1 MSADHDTIAA
11 IATASGRGGIG
22 IIRISGA
29 KAKEICEQ
37 LLGAQIPAREACF
50 RLFKQHDNST
60 IDSGLALYF
69 KSPASYTG
77 EDTLELQGHGGP
89 VVLDILL
96 KRVLALGARLAEP
109 GEFTQRAFLNNK
121 LDLAQAEAV
130 ADIIDA
136 GTAAAATSAQRSLQG
151 AFSERIN
158 DLQAQ
163 LTHLRLYVESAI
175 DFSDEEI
182 DFLAGDELQKL
193 ISTLQQAFKILTE
206 TAKQG
211 SLLRDG
217 MTVVLAGK
225 PNAGKSSLLNALSQ
239 RDTAIVTEVAGT
251 TRDVLREQIEI
262 DGMPVHI
269 IDTAGLRETSDII
282 EQEGVK
288 RAKHAIS
295 EADQVLLVVDDQESG
310 SDDYLAL
317 LNDIPS
323 TVPVTIVFNK
333 VDITGAKLGEA
344 KTEAGHKIVKLS
356 AKHKQGLDVLTQHL
370 KAQMGF
376 NSEEKN
382 VFLARRRHLDAL
394 ARSNQFLNDGI
405 EQLLHEQAGEMFAED
420 LRLAQNAL
428 SEITGKM
435 TPDDLLGEI
444 FSSFCIGK

>member
-1 MSADHDTIAA
+1 MLKSTDTIAA

-22 IIRISGA
+22 IIRISGLA
-29 KAKEICEQ
+29 TTEICENI
-37 LLGAQIPAREACF
+37 LGGKIPARQAC
-50 RLFKQHDNST
+50 LKNFKQNDESN
-60 IDSGLALYF
+60 IDSGLAIFF
-69 KSPASYTG
+69 KGPASYTG

-89 VVLDILL
+89 VVLDMLL
-96 KRVLALGARLAEP
+96 KRVLELGARLAEP

-136 GTAAAATSAQRSLQG
+136 GTSAAAISAQRSLQG
-151 AFSERIN
+151 AFSTHIN
-158 DLQAQ
+158 DLQKQ

-182 DFLAGDELQKL
+182 DFLAGDELKV
-193 ISTLQQAFKILTE
+193 IINTLKQAFEKLAN

-225 PNAGKSSLLNALSQ
+225 PNAGKSSLLNALAQ

-251 TRDVLREQIEI
+251 TRDVLREQIQI

-269 IDTAGLRETSDII
+269 IDTAGLRETDDII

-295 EADQVLLVVDDQESG
+295 NADQVLLVVDDQESAG
-310 SDDYLAL
+310 QDYLGL
-317 LNDIPS
+317 LKDIPPS
-323 TVPVTIVFNK
+323 IPVTVIYNK
-333 VDITGAKLGEA
+333 IDITGVHPGVHTTNEQ
-344 KTEAGHKIVKLS
+344 TTIKLS
-356 AKHKQGLDVLTQHL
+356 AKQNQGLNLLTDHL
-370 KAQMGF
+370 KTLMGY
-376 NSEEKN
+376 NPDEKN
-382 VFLARRRHLDAL
+382 IFLARRRHLDAL

-405 EQLLHEQAGEMFAED
+405 EQLLEYQAGELFAED
-420 LRLAQNAL
+420 LRLAQQAL

>member
-1 MSADHDTIAA
+1 MANNDTIAA
-11 IATASGRGGIG
+11 VATASGRGGIG
-22 IIRISGA
+22 IIRISGTNT
-29 KAKEICEQ
+29 KQISQQ
-37 LLGAQIPAREACF
+37 LLGSEIPARQACF
-50 RLFKQHDNST
+50 KLFKANDNST

-89 VVLDILL
+89 VVLDMLL

-136 GTAAAATSAQRSLQG
+136 GTAAAASSAQRSLQG

-158 DLQAQ
+158 DLQRQ
-163 LTHLRLYVESAI
+163 LKHLRLYVESAI
-175 DFSDEEI
+175 DFSDEDI
-182 DFLAGDELQKL
+182 DFLAGEELQKI
-193 ISTLQQAFKILTE
+193 ISNLQQAFKTITE

-239 RDTAIVTEVAGT
+239 RDTAIVTAVAGT
-251 TRDVLREQIEI
+251 TRDVLKEQIQI

-295 EADQVLLVVDDQESG
+295 QADQVLLVVDDQESS
-310 SDDYLAL
+310 SDDYLSL
-317 LNDIPS
+317 LNDIPAS
-323 TVPVTIVFNK
+323 VPVTIVFNK
-333 VDITGAKLGEA
+333 VDITGTQVGETTS
-344 KTEAGHKIVKLS
+344 KDGRTIIRLS
-356 AKHKQGLDVLTQHL
+356 AKHKDGLNLLTQHL
-370 KAQMGF
+370 KERMGF

-394 ARSNQFLNDGI
+394 TRSHAFLNDGI
-405 EQLLHEQAGEMFAED
+405 AQLLHYQAGEMFAED

>member
-1 MSADHDTIAA
+1 MLKNTDTIAA

-22 IIRISGA
+22 IIRISGTQT
-29 KAKEICEQ
+29 KTLCEQ
-37 LLGAQIPAREACF
+37 ILGSQIPAREAC
-50 RLFKQHDNST
+50 LKNFKQHDDSH
-60 IDSGLALYF
+60 IDSGLALF
-69 KSPASYTG
+69 FQGPASYTG

-89 VVLDILL
+89 VVLDMLL
-96 KRVLALGARLAEP
+96 KRVLELGARLAEP

-136 GTAAAATSAQRSLQG
+136 GTSAAAISAQRSLQG
-151 AFSERIN
+151 AFSSHIN
-158 DLQAQ
+158 ELQKQ

-182 DFLAGDELQKL
+182 DFLAGDELKAL
-193 ISTLQQAFKILTE
+193 IDTLKQAFTQLAN

-225 PNAGKSSLLNALSQ
+225 PNAGKSSLLNALAQ
-239 RDTAIVTEVAGT
+239 RDTAIVTEIAGT
-251 TRDVLREQIEI
+251 TRDVLREQIQL

-269 IDTAGLRETSDII
+269 IDTAGLRETDDLI

-288 RAKHAIS
+288 RAKNAIS
-295 EADQVLLVVDDQESG
+295 NADQVLLVVDDRESAG
-310 SDDYLAL
+310 QDYLSL
-317 LNDIPS
+317 LEDIPAS
-323 TVPVTIVFNK
+323 IPVTVIYNK
-333 VDITGAKLGEA
+333 IDLTGLQPSVHTVEER
-344 KTEAGHKIVKLS
+344 TTIKLS
-356 AKHKQGLDVLTQHL
+356 AKQNQGLDLLTDHL
-370 KAQMGF
+370 KKRVGY
-376 NSEEKN
+376 NPDEKN
-382 VFLARRRHLDAL
+382 IFLARRRHLDAL

-405 EQLLHEQAGEMFAED
+405 EQLMHYQAGELFAED
-420 LRLAQNAL
+420 LRLAQQSL

>member
-50 RLFKQHDNST
+50 RLFKEHDNST

-310 SDDYLAL
+310 SDDYLTL
-317 LNDIPS
+317 LKDIPS
-323 TVPVTIVFNK
+323 TAPVTIVFNK

>member
-29 KAKEICEQ
+29 KAKAISEQ
-37 LLGAQIPAREACF
+37 LLGGQISAREACF
-50 RLFKQHDNST
+50 RQFKEHDNST

-193 ISTLQQAFKILTE
+193 ISTLQQAFKTLTE

-288 RAKHAIS
+288 RAKNAIS

-317 LNDIPS
+317 LKDIPS
-323 TVPVTIVFNK
+323 TAPVTIVFNK
-333 VDITGAKLGEA
+333 VDITGGKLGEA

-394 ARSNQFLNDGI
+394 ARSHQFLNDGI
-405 EQLLHEQAGEMFAED
+405 EQLLHEKAGEMFAED

>member
-1 MSADHDTIAA
+1 MLGNNDTIAA
-11 IATASGRGGIG
+11 VATASGRGGIG

-29 KAKEICEQ
+29 KTKQIAKK
-37 LLGAQIPAREACF
+37 LLGSQIPAREACF
-50 RLFKQHDNST
+50 RSFKEHDDST

-69 KSPASYTG
+69 QSPASYTG

-89 VVLDILL
+89 VILDLLL

-136 GTAAAATSAQRSLQG
+136 GTTAAAVSAQRSLQG
-151 AFSERIN
+151 EFSAHIK
-158 DLQAQ
+158 DLQQQ

-175 DFSDEEI
+175 DFSDEDI
-182 DFLAGDELQKL
+182 DFLAGDELHK
-193 ISTLQQAFKILTE
+193 IINKLQQAFLSLGE

-225 PNAGKSSLLNALSQ
+225 PNAGKSSLLNALAQ

-251 TRDVLREQIEI
+251 TRDVLKEQIQIE
-262 DGMPVHI
+262 GMPVHI
-269 IDTAGLRETSDII
+269 IDTAGLRETKDLI

-288 RAKHAIS
+288 RAKQAILS
-295 EADQVLLVVDDQESG
+295 ADQVLLVVDDLESG
-310 SDDYLAL
+310 SDDYLSL
-317 LNDIPS
+317 LSDIPP
-323 TVPVTIVFNK
+323 TIPVTIIFNK
-333 VDITGAKLGEA
+333 VDITGTKVGASTSKGKHTA
-344 KTEAGHKIVKLS
+344 IRLS
-356 AKHKQGLDVLTQHL
+356 AKYGEGLNLLTQHL

-376 NSEEKN
+376 NPEEKN
-382 VFLARRRHLDAL
+382 IFLARRRHLDAL
-394 ARSNQFLNDGI
+394 ARSNNFLNDGI
-405 EQLLHEQAGEMFAED
+405 EQLLNYQAGEMFAED

>member
-50 RLFKQHDNST
+50 RLFKEHDNST

-310 SDDYLAL
+310 SDDYLTL
-317 LNDIPS
+317 LKDIPS
-323 TVPVTIVFNK
+323 TAPVTIVFNK
-333 VDITGAKLGEA
+333 VDITEAKLGEA

>member
-1 MSADHDTIAA
+1 MSNNNDTIAA
-11 IATASGRGGIG
+11 VATASGRGGIG
-22 IIRISGA
+22 IIRISGPNT
-29 KAKEICEQ
+29 KQISEK
-37 LLGAQIPAREACF
+37 LLGGQIPARQACF
-50 RLFKQHDNST
+50 KSFKEQDNT
-60 IDSGLALYF
+60 VIDSGLALF
-69 KSPASYTG
+69 FQSPASYTG

-89 VVLDILL
+89 VVLDMLL

-136 GTAAAATSAQRSLQG
+136 GTAAAAISAQRSLQG
-151 AFSERIN
+151 AFSQHIN
-158 DLQAQ
+158 ELQQQ

-182 DFLAGDELQKL
+182 DFLAGDELQQIINKL
-193 ISTLQQAFKILTE
+193 KQAFATLTE

-225 PNAGKSSLLNALSQ
+225 PNAGKSSLLNALAK

-251 TRDVLREQIEI
+251 TRDVLREQIQI

-288 RAKHAIS
+288 RAKQAILA
-295 EADQVLLVVDDQESG
+295 ADQVLLVVDDREAG
-310 SDDYLAL
+310 SEEHLTL
-317 LNDIPS
+317 LKDIP
-323 TVPVTIVFNK
+323 PAIPITIVFNK
-333 VDITGAKLGEA
+333 VDITGAKIEEVKSSDGQ
-344 KTEAGHKIVKLS
+344 TIIKLS
-356 AKHKQGLDVLTQHL
+356 AKHGDGLNLLTQHL
-370 KAQMGF
+370 KELMGF
-376 NSEEKN
+376 NPEEKN
-382 VFLARRRHLDAL
+382 IFLARRRHLDAL
-394 ARSNQFLNDGI
+394 ARSNDFLNDGI
-405 EQLLHEQAGEMFAED
+405 EQLLSYQAGEMFAED

>member
-1 MSADHDTIAA
+1 MSLPNDTIAA

-22 IIRISGA
+22 IIRISGPNTQQ
-29 KAKEICEQ
+29 ICEQ
-37 LLGAQIPAREACF
+37 LTGAQLPPRQAC
-50 RLFKQHDNST
+50 LKSFKEQDNST

-89 VVLDILL
+89 VVLDMLL
-96 KRVLALGARLAEP
+96 KRVLTLGARLAEP

-121 LDLAQAEAV
+121 MDLAQAEAV

-136 GTAAAATSAQRSLQG
+136 GTTAAAMSAQRSLQG
-151 AFSERIN
+151 TFSDQIN
-158 DLQAQ
+158 GLQKQ
-163 LTHLRLYVESAI
+163 LTHLRLYVESSI
-175 DFSDEEI
+175 DFSDEDI
-182 DFLAGDELQKL
+182 DFLAGNELKKL
-193 ISTLQQAFKILTE
+193 IDDLKTSFKTLTN

-225 PNAGKSSLLNALSQ
+225 PNAGKSSLLNALAQ
-239 RDTAIVTEVAGT
+239 RDTAIVTDIAGT
-251 TRDVLREQIEI
+251 TRDVLKEHIQI

-269 IDTAGLRETSDII
+269 IDTAGLRETTNAI

-288 RAKHAIS
+288 RAKQAIAT
-295 EADQVLLVVDDQESG
+295 ADQVLLIVDDQESS
-310 SDDYLAL
+310 SDEHRLL
-317 LNDIPS
+317 LNDIPDNI
-323 TVPVTIVFNK
+323 PITIVCNK
-333 VDITGAKLGEA
+333 IDLTKQQPAIYVEGTQTVI
-344 KTEAGHKIVKLS
+344 KLS
-356 AKHKQGLDVLTQHL
+356 AKKEQGLNLLSQHL
-370 KAQMGF
+370 KTLMGF

-382 VFLARRRHLDAL
+382 IFLARRRHLDAL
-394 ARSNQFLNDGI
+394 ARANSLLNNGI
-405 EQLLHEQAGEMFAED
+405 EQLLMYQAGELFAED
-420 LRLAQNAL
+420 LRLAQYAL

>member
-1 MSADHDTIAA
+1 MNQPQDTIAA
-11 IATASGRGGIG
+11 IATAAGRGGIG
-22 IIRISGA
+22 IIRISGSLTT
-29 KAKEICEQ
+29 KISEQ
-37 LLGAQIPAREACF
+37 LLGSKIPARQACF
-50 RLFKQHDNST
+50 KSFKQHDGSS
-60 IDSGLALYF
+60 IDSGLALF
-69 KSPASYTG
+69 FQSPASYTG

-89 VVLDILL
+89 VVLDLLL
-96 KRVLALGARLAEP
+96 KRVLSLGTRLAEP

-136 GTAAAATSAQRSLQG
+136 GTNAAALSAQQSLQG
-151 AFSERIN
+151 VFSNRIN
-158 DLQAQ
+158 NLQEQ
-163 LTHLRLYVESAI
+163 LMNLRLYVESAI
-175 DFSDEEI
+175 DFSDEDI
-182 DFLAGDELQKL
+182 DFLAGDELQK
-193 ISTLQQAFKILTE
+193 IITTLQQAFKKLTE

-239 RDTAIVTEVAGT
+239 RETAIVTDVAGT
-251 TRDVLREQIEI
+251 TRDVLREQIQI

-269 IDTAGLRETSDII
+269 VDTAGLRESGDII

-295 EADQVLLVVDDQESG
+295 MADQVLLVVDDQESG

-317 LNDIPS
+317 LSDIP
-323 TVPVTIVFNK
+323 TGIPVTLVFNK
-333 VDITGAKLGEA
+333 VDITGAQAGEMTS
-344 KTEAGHKIVKLS
+344 KDERTVIKLS
-356 AKHKQGLDVLTQHL
+356 AKHKDGLSVLTQHL

-394 ARSNQFLNDGI
+394 ERSNVFLNNGV
-405 EQLLHEQAGEMFAED
+405 EQLLNYQAGELFAED

-428 SEITGKM
+428 SEITGKI

>member
-1 MSADHDTIAA
+1 MEANDTIAA

-22 IIRISGA
+22 IIRISGPQTQQ
-29 KAKEICEQ
+29 ICEQ
-37 LLGAQIPAREACF
+37 LLGSQLPPRQAC
-50 RLFKQHDNST
+50 LKSFKEQDSST
-60 IDSGLALYF
+60 IDSGIALF
-69 KSPASYTG
+69 FQSPASYTG

-96 KRVLALGARLAEP
+96 KRVIALGARLAEP

-136 GTAAAATSAQRSLQG
+136 GTAAAAMSAQRSLQG
-151 AFSERIN
+151 AFSDRIN
-158 DLQAQ
+158 DLQKQ

-175 DFSDEEI
+175 DFSDEDI
-182 DFLAGDELQKL
+182 DFLAGDELQQIINKL
-193 ISTLQQAFKILTE
+193 KEAFTTLKE

-225 PNAGKSSLLNALSQ
+225 PNAGKSSLLNALAK
-239 RDTAIVTEVAGT
+239 RDTAIVTEIAGT
-251 TRDVLREQIEI
+251 TRDVLREQIQI

-269 IDTAGLRETSDII
+269 IDTAGLRETTDII

-288 RAKHAIS
+288 RAKQAILT
-295 EADQVLLVVDDQESG
+295 ADQVLLVVDAKESALEEH
-310 SDDYLAL
+310 LAL
-317 LNDIPS
+317 LEDIPPS
-323 TVPVTIVFNK
+323 MSVTVVFNK
-333 VDITGAKLGEA
+333 IDITGEKPEVATSSGGQ
-344 KTEAGHKIVKLS
+344 TTIKLS
-356 AKHKQGLDVLTQHL
+356 AKHGDGLNLLTQHL
-370 KAQMGF
+370 KTSMGF
-376 NSEEKN
+376 NPEEKN
-382 VFLARRRHLDAL
+382 IFLARRRHLDAL
-394 ARSNQFLNDGI
+394 ARASTFLDDGI
-405 EQLLHEQAGEMFAED
+405 NQLLTYQAGEMFAED

>member
-1 MSADHDTIAA
+1 MSLPNDTIAA

-22 IIRISGA
+22 IIRISGPNTQQ
-29 KAKEICEQ
+29 ICEQ
-37 LLGAQIPAREACF
+37 LTGAQLPPRQAC
-50 RLFKQHDNST
+50 LKSFKEQDNST

-89 VVLDILL
+89 VVLDMLL
-96 KRVLALGARLAEP
+96 KRVLTLGARLAEP

-121 LDLAQAEAV
+121 MDLAQAEAV

-136 GTAAAATSAQRSLQG
+136 GTTAAAMSAQRSLQG
-151 AFSERIN
+151 TFSDQIN
-158 DLQAQ
+158 GLQKQ
-163 LTHLRLYVESAI
+163 LTHLRLYVESSI
-175 DFSDEEI
+175 DFSDEDI
-182 DFLAGDELQKL
+182 DFLAGNELKKL
-193 ISTLQQAFKILTE
+193 IDDLKTSFKTLTN

-225 PNAGKSSLLNALSQ
+225 PNAGKSSLLNALAQ
-239 RDTAIVTEVAGT
+239 RDTAIVTDIAGT
-251 TRDVLREQIEI
+251 TRDVLKEHIQI

-269 IDTAGLRETSDII
+269 IDTAGLRETTNAI

-288 RAKHAIS
+288 RAKQAIAT
-295 EADQVLLVVDDQESG
+295 ADQVLLIVDDQESS
-310 SDDYLAL
+310 SDEHRLL
-317 LNDIPS
+317 LNDIPDNI
-323 TVPVTIVFNK
+323 PITIVCNK
-333 VDITGAKLGEA
+333 IDLTKQQPAIYVEGTQTVI
-344 KTEAGHKIVKLS
+344 KLS
-356 AKHKQGLDVLTQHL
+356 AKKEQGLNLLGQHL
-370 KAQMGF
+370 KTLMGF

-382 VFLARRRHLDAL
+382 IFLARRRHLDAL
-394 ARSNQFLNDGI
+394 ARANSLLNNGI
-405 EQLLHEQAGEMFAED
+405 EQLLMYQAGELFAED
-420 LRLAQNAL
+420 LRLAQYAL

>member
-1 MSADHDTIAA
+1 MSMSNDTIAA

-22 IIRISGA
+22 IIRISGPQTTT
-29 KAKEICEQ
+29 ICQ
-37 LLGAQIPAREACF
+37 ALLGSQITPRMAC
-50 RLFKQHDNST
+50 LKSFKEHDNTT
-60 IDSGLALYF
+60 IDSGIALFF
-69 KSPASYTG
+69 KGPASYTG

-89 VVLDILL
+89 VVLDMLL
-96 KRVLALGARLAEP
+96 KRIVTLGARLAQP
-109 GEFTQRAFLNNK
+109 GEFTQRAFLNDK

-151 AFSERIN
+151 DFSTHIN
-158 DLQAQ
+158 ELQKQ

-182 DFLAGDELQKL
+182 DFLAGDELKKL
-193 ISTLQQAFKILTE
+193 IKTLKYSFKKLSE

-211 SLLRDG
+211 TLLRDG

-225 PNAGKSSLLNALSQ
+225 PNAGKSSLMNALAK

-251 TRDVLREQIEI
+251 TRDVLKEQIQI

-288 RAKHAIS
+288 RAKQAIAA
-295 EADQVLLVVDDQESG
+295 ADQVLLVVDDQESQTQEHQ
-310 SDDYLAL
+310 AL
-317 LNDIPS
+317 LNDIPPS
-323 TVPVTIVFNK
+323 IPVTVVFNK
-333 VDITGAKLGEA
+333 IDITGAKEGVQ
-344 KTEAGHKIVKLS
+344 TQQQQTTIKLS
-356 AKHKQGLDVLTQHL
+356 AKQGVGLSLLTEHL
-370 KAQMGF
+370 KTSMGF
-376 NSEEKN
+376 NPEEKN
-382 VFLARRRHLDAL
+382 IFLARRRHLDAL
-394 ARSNQFLNDGI
+394 ARANDFLNAGI
-405 EQLLHEQAGEMFAED
+405 EQLLNYQAGELFAED
-420 LRLAQNAL
+420 LRLAQQAL

>member
-1 MSADHDTIAA
+1 MSNNNDTIAA
-11 IATASGRGGIG
+11 VATASGRGGIG
-22 IIRISGA
+22 IIRVSGP
-29 KAKEICEQ
+29 KTQKIIEK
-37 LLGAQIPAREACF
+37 LLGSQIPARHACF
-50 RLFKQHDNST
+50 RLFKEDDDTT

-89 VVLDILL
+89 VVLDMLL

-136 GTAAAATSAQRSLQG
+136 GTSAAAVSAQRSLAG
-151 AFSERIN
+151 AFSQHID
-158 DLQAQ
+158 DLQRQ

-175 DFSDEEI
+175 DFSDEDI
-182 DFLAGDELQKL
+182 DFLAGDELKKIIADLQK
-193 ISTLQQAFKILTE
+193 AFKKLSE

-225 PNAGKSSLLNALSQ
+225 PNAGKSSLLNALAQ

-251 TRDVLREQIEI
+251 TRDILTEKIQI

-288 RAKHAIS
+288 RAKQAILT
-295 EADQVLLVVDDQESG
+295 ADQVLLVVDDQESQTE
-310 SDDYLAL
+310 DYLSL
-317 LNDIPS
+317 LQDVPTTI
-323 TVPVTIVFNK
+323 PVTVIFNK
-333 VDITGAKLGEA
+333 ADMTGAEVGEA
-344 KTEAGHKIVKLS
+344 SSNDGRTVIRLS
-356 AKHKQGLDVLTQHL
+356 AKYGDGLNILTKHL
-370 KAQMGF
+370 KTLMGF
-376 NSEEKN
+376 NPEEKN
-382 VFLARRRHLDAL
+382 IFLARRRHLDAL
-394 ARSNQFLNDGI
+394 ARSNKFLNEGI
-405 EQLLHEQAGEMFAED
+405 EQLLSYQAGELFAED
-420 LRLAQNAL
+420 LRLAQSAL

>member
-1 MSADHDTIAA
+1 MSSHNDTIAA

-22 IIRISGA
+22 IIRISGNNTRT
-29 KAKEICEQ
+29 ICNE
-37 LLGAQIPAREACF
+37 LLGGKIPPRQACL
-50 RLFKQHDNST
+50 RNFKEHNNST
-60 IDSGLALYF
+60 IDSGIALF
-69 KSPASYTG
+69 FQSPASYTG

-89 VVLDILL
+89 VVLDLLL
-96 KRVLALGARLAEP
+96 KRVLSLGARLAEP

-136 GTAAAATSAQRSLQG
+136 GTSAAAMSAQRSLQG
-151 AFSERIN
+151 DFSEHIN
-158 DLQAQ
+158 DLQKQ

-175 DFSDEEI
+175 DFSDEDI
-182 DFLAGDELQKL
+182 DFLAGNELKKIIEQLKK
-193 ISTLQQAFKILTE
+193 SFKTLSE

-225 PNAGKSSLLNALSQ
+225 PNAGKSSLLNALAQ

-251 TRDVLREQIEI
+251 TRDVLREQIQI

-282 EQEGVK
+282 EKEGVK
-288 RAKHAIS
+288 RAKQAIS
-295 EADQVLLVVDDQESG
+295 MADQVLLVVDDQESS
-310 SDDYLAL
+310 SDNYLSL
-317 LNDIPS
+317 LADIPDNI
-323 TVPVTIVFNK
+323 PVTVVFNK
-333 VDITGAKLGEA
+333 IDITGKSPVVNEQNEQ
-344 KTEAGHKIVKLS
+344 TTIKLS
-356 AKHKQGLDVLTQHL
+356 AKKGDGLSLLTQHL
-370 KAQMGF
+370 KSQMGF
-376 NSEEKN
+376 NPEEKN
-382 VFLARRRHLDAL
+382 IFLARRRHLDAL
-394 ARSNQFLNDGI
+394 ARSNAFLNAGI
-405 EQLLHEQAGEMFAED
+405 EQLLSYQAGELFAED
-420 LRLAQNAL
+420 LRLAQQAL

>member
-1 MSADHDTIAA
+1 MNSANDTIAA

-22 IIRISGA
+22 IIRISGP
-29 KAKEICEQ
+29 KTKQISET
-37 LLGAQIPAREACF
+37 LLGGQIPARQACF
-50 RLFKQHDNST
+50 KSFKEQDNT
-60 IDSGLALYF
+60 VIDSGIALF
-69 KSPASYTG
+69 FQSPASYTG

-89 VVLDILL
+89 VVLDMVL

-109 GEFTQRAFLNNK
+109 GEFTQRAFLNDK

-136 GTAAAATSAQRSLQG
+136 GTTAAAVSAQRSLQG
-151 AFSERIN
+151 AFSDRIN
-158 DLQAQ
+158 ELQKQ

-175 DFSDEEI
+175 DFSDEDI
-182 DFLAGDELQKL
+182 DFLAGEELQKIINKL
-193 ISTLQQAFKILTE
+193 KQAFTTLKE

-225 PNAGKSSLLNALSQ
+225 PNAGKSSLLNALAK
-239 RDTAIVTEVAGT
+239 RDTAIVTEIAGT
-251 TRDVLREQIEI
+251 TRDVLREQIQI

-269 IDTAGLRETSDII
+269 IDTAGLRETTDII

-288 RAKHAIS
+288 RAKQAILT
-295 EADQVLLVVDDQESG
+295 ADQVLLVVDAKESALEEH
-310 SDDYLAL
+310 LAL
-317 LNDIPS
+317 LEDIPPS
-323 TVPVTIVFNK
+323 IPITVVFNK
-333 VDITGAKLGEA
+333 IDITGEKPEETISEDGQ
-344 KTEAGHKIVKLS
+344 TIIKLS
-356 AKHKQGLDVLTQHL
+356 AKHGQGLNLLTQHL
-370 KAQMGF
+370 KTSMGF
-376 NSEEKN
+376 NPEEKN
-382 VFLARRRHLDAL
+382 IFLARRRHLDAL
-394 ARSNQFLNDGI
+394 ARANTFLDDGI
-405 EQLLHEQAGEMFAED
+405 NQLLTYQAGEMFAED

>member
-1 MSADHDTIAA
+1 MRASNDTIAA

-29 KAKEICEQ
+29 DTQQICEQ
-37 LLGAQIPAREACF
+37 LFGSQLPPRQAC
-50 RLFKQHDNST
+50 LKSFKDQDNST
-60 IDSGLALYF
+60 IDSGLALF
-69 KSPASYTG
+69 FQSPASYTG

-89 VVLDILL
+89 VVLDMLL
-96 KRVLALGARLAEP
+96 KRVVSLGARLAQP

-136 GTAAAATSAQRSLQG
+136 GTTAAAMSAQRSLQG
-151 AFSERIN
+151 AFSAHIN
-158 DLQAQ
+158 ELQKQ

-175 DFSDEEI
+175 DFSDEDI
-182 DFLAGDELQKL
+182 DFLGGDDVKKLIDALQK
-193 ISTLQQAFKILTE
+193 SFKTLTD

-225 PNAGKSSLLNALSQ
+225 PNAGKSSLLNALAQ
-239 RDTAIVTEVAGT
+239 RDTAIVTDIAGT
-251 TRDVLREQIEI
+251 TRDVLKEQIQI

-269 IDTAGLRETSDII
+269 IDTAGLRETDNPI

-288 RAKHAIS
+288 RAKQAMAT
-295 EADQVLLVVDDQESG
+295 ADQVLLIVDDQESETNEHVP
-310 SDDYLAL
+310 L
-317 LNDIPS
+317 LKDIPADI
-323 TVPVTIVFNK
+323 PVTIICNK
-333 VDITGAKLGEA
+333 IDLTGQQPAVCIEGEQ
-344 KTEAGHKIVKLS
+344 TIIKLS
-356 AKHKQGLDVLTQHL
+356 AKKEMGLNLLTQHL
-370 KAQMGF
+370 KKQMGF
-376 NSEEKN
+376 NPEEKN
-382 VFLARRRHLDAL
+382 IFLARRRHLDAL
-394 ARSNQFLNDGI
+394 ARAHEFLQSGI
-405 EQLLHEQAGEMFAED
+405 EQLLTYQAGELFAED

>member
-1 MSADHDTIAA
+1 MSADNDTIAA

-22 IIRISGA
+22 IIRVSGT
-29 KAKEICEQ
+29 KTKEISEQ
-37 LLGAQIPAREACF
+37 LLGHQIPAREACF
-50 RLFKQHDNST
+50 RLFKEHDRST

-89 VVLDILL
+89 VVLDMLL

-182 DFLAGDELQKL
+182 DFLAGDELKKL
-193 ISTLQQAFKILTE
+193 ISSLQQAFKTLTE

-251 TRDVLREQIEI
+251 TRDVLREHIEI

-295 EADQVLLVVDDQESG
+295 EADQVLLVVDDRES
-310 SDDYLAL
+310 SSEDYLAL

-323 TVPVTIVFNK
+323 TAPVTIVFNK
-333 VDITGAKLGEA
+333 VDITGAKVGEA
-344 KTEAGHKIVKLS
+344 RTEAGHKVVKLS

-394 ARSNQFLNDGI
+394 ARSNQFLNDGV

>member
-1 MSADHDTIAA
+1 MLKNTDTIAA

-22 IIRISGA
+22 IIRISGSA
-29 KAKEICEQ
+29 TKAISEQVLGGEIPPRQ
-37 LLGAQIPAREACF
+37 ACLKNF
-50 RLFKQHDNST
+50 QQHDGSYV
-60 IDSGLALYF
+60 DSGLALF
-69 KSPASYTG
+69 FQGPASYTG

-89 VVLDILL
+89 VVLDMLL
-96 KRVLALGARLAEP
+96 KRVLELGARLAEP

-136 GTAAAATSAQRSLQG
+136 GTSAAAISAQRSLQG
-151 AFSERIN
+151 AFSSHIN
-158 DLQAQ
+158 DLQKQ

-182 DFLAGDELQKL
+182 DFLAGDELKV
-193 ISTLQQAFKILTE
+193 IIDTLKQAFEQLAN

-225 PNAGKSSLLNALSQ
+225 PNAGKSSLLNALAQ
-239 RDTAIVTEVAGT
+239 RDTAIVTEIAGT
-251 TRDVLREQIEI
+251 TRDVLREQIQL

-269 IDTAGLRETSDII
+269 IDTAGLRETDDII

-288 RAKHAIS
+288 RAKNAIAS
-295 EADQVLLVVDDQESG
+295 ADQVLLVVDDRESAG
-310 SDDYLAL
+310 QDYLSL
-317 LNDIPS
+317 LEDIPS
-323 TVPVTIVFNK
+323 NIPVTVIYNK
-333 VDITGAKLGEA
+333 IDLTGVQPSVHIAGER
-344 KTEAGHKIVKLS
+344 TTIKLS
-356 AKHKQGLDVLTQHL
+356 AKQNQGLDLLTEHL
-370 KAQMGF
+370 KKRVGY
-376 NSEEKN
+376 NPDEKN
-382 VFLARRRHLDAL
+382 IFLARRRHLDAL

-405 EQLLHEQAGEMFAED
+405 EQLMHYQAGELFAED
-420 LRLAQNAL
+420 LRLAQQAL